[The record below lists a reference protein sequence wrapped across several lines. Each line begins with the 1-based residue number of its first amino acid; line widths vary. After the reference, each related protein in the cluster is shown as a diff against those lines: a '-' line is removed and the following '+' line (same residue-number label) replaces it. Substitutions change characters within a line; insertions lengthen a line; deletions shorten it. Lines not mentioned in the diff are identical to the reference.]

1 MKEVRLKIKK
11 RAFPSHGRVRLNESI
26 LTELGIQNGA
36 SVDLINS
43 ATNKSVG
50 VTVFTDSMVEKGQA
64 RVSGEDLKEVGLKE
78 GDEVII
84 RVTPPLVDRLKKS
97 ADEASQA
104 VSEKTGILGK
114 KAKQTA
120 EDVKAGAG
128 KAYEGASKATKEG
141 LKKIKKKVTEKDL

>member
-11 RAFPSHGRVRLNESI
+11 RAFPSHGRVRLNGSI
-26 LTELGIQNGA
+26 LTELGIQNGS
-36 SVDLINS
+36 SVNLINS
-43 ATNKSVG
+43 ATNTSVS

-64 RVSGEDLKEVGLKE
+64 RVSEEDLKGVGLKE

-84 RVTPPLVDRLKKS
+84 RVTPPLADRLKKS

-104 VSEKTGILGK
+104 VSEKTRKLGK
-114 KAKQTA
+114 KAQQTA
-120 EDVKAGAG
+120 EDAKAGAG